1 MSTTID
7 DFRDFFRP
15 DREKASFDVAESVR
29 EAVFIIEASL
39 KSNHIEIT
47 VDTPPGI
54 TATGFPSQ
62 YGQAVLNL
70 LVNAKEVIQDKK
82 QTDGRIRVALK
93 QEGANAVLSVED
105 NGGGIAQDILPR
117 LFDPY
122 FTTKEQG
129 TGIGLYM
136 AKMIIE
142 RNMEGEIS
150 ADNIENGARFILS
163 IPLEKAS

>member
-1 MSTTID
+1 M
-7 DFRDFFRP
+7 
-15 DREKASFDVAESVR
+15 
-29 EAVFIIEASL
+29 
-39 KSNHIEIT
+39 
-47 VDTPPGI
+47 

-62 YGQAVLNL
+62 YAQAVLNL
-70 LVNAKEVIQDKK
+70 LVNAKEAILESE
-82 QTDGRIRVALK
+82 TADGTNPRHAQKGRD
-93 QEGANAVLSVED
+93 NAVLTVED

-142 RNMEGEIS
+142 RNMEGIIS
-150 ADNIENGARFILS
+150 ADNIENGARFTLS
-163 IPLEKAS
+163 IPLEKTS